1 MNNNLFNIPK
11 IIESL
16 NKGLNLASKAIP
28 VYQKIKP
35 IISNKDY
42 INNILN
48 LMNNNKKE
56 EVKETKKVDNNLP
69 TFFQ

>member
-56 EVKETKKVDNNLP
+56 EVKETKKVDNNVP